1 MLKDYLIHAELTG
14 LSHTGIMRFS
24 FQSDKDRYII
34 IEPIV
39 TSNRG
44 I

>member
-14 LSHTGIMRFS
+14 LSHAGIMRFG

-34 IEPIV
+34 IEQ
-39 TSNRG
+39 
-44 I
+44 